1 MVQPA
6 DELVSTFPD
15 LARSKDFPAQV
26 RSTTPF
32 ETILDWVR
40 NQVHNAALRK
50 GVSGSSRGESGGR
63 HQHDQDL
70 T

>member
-6 DELVSTFPD
+6 DELVSTYPTH
-15 LARSKDFPAQV
+15 ARSKHFAAQV

-32 ETILDWVR
+32 EMILDWVR
-40 NQVHNAALRK
+40 KQVHNAAQRK
-50 GVSGSSRGESGGR
+50 GVSGRSGVESGSR
-63 HQHDQDL
+63 HQYDQDL